1 MAEEE
6 KQQVGDGADNYGQA
20 ASQMAK
26 AAGQSGQAAA
36 KQAGKEAAKQAAKAG
51 AEATA
56 NTSAAVVQAG
66 VEGGKAVAQ
75 VAAGTAVGGPWG
87 AILSALW
94 ALRHTLFKILVFLCL
109 LLLLFIV
116 MIVSLPSILMNAVF
130 GLDGTAVDMEN
141 PVTLQESYNEM
152 SGAVSDVV
160 DQGYNRAL
168 EKVEQIIQDGGYDY
182 DLSMEALINY
192 AQSSAGYDVSYI
204 LAAYSASLQQQGT
217 SEADM
222 VAKLE
227 AVMDDMFPVTYEEK
241 QQERLIPVSY
251 TTYQAVTLTV
261 VTSQTQTGTI
271 DGTPQYRYTT
281 ESRTYYEPAGVQTS
295 EEPVTTTAYNPV
307 TVSLPVYSDGTV
319 TGTSEATY
327 YEAAGSV
334 TLNPET
340 EIIRYV
346 ECTIHPF
353 DESVIID
360 AFGIDEDATYDQFGI
375 TYAEA
380 IDNMAKALKMTLYGA
395 ASSGEA
401 VELTDAELIAFVER
415 QNCNAT
421 RKYILSTGLSLV
433 GKVPYFWGGKSG
445 PGWNE
450 EWNTPKV
457 VTAEGSSS
465 TGTIRPYGLDCSGFT
480 TWVYNTALG
489 VNIGAGTSGQYP
501 NTVAISEAEL
511 LPGDLGFL
519 AESDGSGW
527 NHVLMFAGY
536 SETGERMWVHCSS
549 GSGVIL
555 NTPSYDSSIV
565 LRRLTNVDYDAPVP
579 ETGTGGITGEP
590 MYTLE
595 VDVTHYCACSLCC
608 GENAAGIT
616 ASGKPVAEGMVA
628 MSSYYPF
635 GTKIEIN
642 GVMYTV
648 EDRGGSGI
656 ENDIHRVDIYVPDH
670 QQALRLGRYKTT
682 ATIYSLGGE

>member
-579 ETGTGGITGEP
+579 ETGTGGITGDP

-670 QQALRLGRYKTT
+670 QQALRLGRYTTT

>member
-20 ASQMAK
+20 ASQMAR

-36 KQAGKEAAKQAAKAG
+36 KQAGAEAAKQAAKAG

-130 GLDGTAVDMEN
+130 GLDGTVVDMEN

-160 DQGYNRAL
+160 DQGYNKAL
-168 EKVEQIIQDGGYDY
+168 AKVEQIIQDGGYDY
-182 DLSMEALINY
+182 DLSMDALINY

-281 ESRTYYEPAGVQTS
+281 ESRTYYEPSGVQTS

-327 YEAAGSV
+327 YEAAGTI

-340 EIIRYV
+340 EIIQYV

-421 RKYILSTGLSLV
+421 RKYILRTGLSLV

-445 PGWNE
+445 PGWND

-536 SETGERMWVHCSS
+536 SETGERMWVHSSS

-670 QQALRLGRYKTT
+670 QQALRLGRYTTT

>member
-141 PVTLQESYNEM
+141 PATLQESYNEM

-380 IDNMAKALKMTLYGA
+380 IDNMAKALKMTLFGA

-670 QQALRLGRYKTT
+670 QQALRLGRYTTT

>member
-130 GLDGTAVDMEN
+130 GLDGTAMDMEN

-670 QQALRLGRYKTT
+670 QQALRLGRYTTT

>member
-160 DQGYNRAL
+160 DQGYNKAL
-168 EKVEQIIQDGGYDY
+168 AKVEQIIQDGGYDY
-182 DLSMEALINY
+182 DLSMDALINY

-281 ESRTYYEPAGVQTS
+281 ESRTYYEPSGVQTS

-536 SETGERMWVHCSS
+536 SETGERMWVHSSS

-565 LRRLTNVDYDAPVP
+565 LRRLTNVDYEAPVP

-616 ASGKPVAEGMVA
+616 ASGKSVAEGMVA

-670 QQALRLGRYKTT
+670 QQALRLGRYTTT

>member
-307 TVSLPVYSDGTV
+307 TVSLPVYSDGAV

>member
-511 LPGDLGFL
+511 APGDLGFL

>member
-20 ASQMAK
+20 ASQMAR

-36 KQAGKEAAKQAAKAG
+36 KQAGAEAAKQAAKAG

-130 GLDGTAVDMEN
+130 GLDGTVVDMEN

-160 DQGYNRAL
+160 DQGYNKAL
-168 EKVEQIIQDGGYDY
+168 AKVEQIIQDGGYDY
-182 DLSMEALINY
+182 DLSMDALINY

-251 TTYQAVTLTV
+251 TTYQAVILTV

-281 ESRTYYEPAGVQTS
+281 ESRTYYEPSGVQTS

-307 TVSLPVYSDGTV
+307 AVSLPVYSDGTV

-327 YEAAGSV
+327 YEAAGTI

-340 EIIRYV
+340 EIIQYV

-421 RKYILSTGLSLV
+421 RKYILRTGLSLV

-445 PGWNE
+445 PGWND

-536 SETGERMWVHCSS
+536 SETGERMWVHSSS

-565 LRRLTNVDYDAPVP
+565 LRRLTNVDYEAPVP

-670 QQALRLGRYKTT
+670 QQALRLGRYTTT

>member
-152 SGAVSDVV
+152 SGAVSDLV
-160 DQGYNRAL
+160 DQGYNKAL
-168 EKVEQIIQDGGYDY
+168 PKVEQIIQDGGYDY
-182 DLSMEALINY
+182 DLSMDALINY

-204 LAAYSASLQQQGT
+204 LAAYSGSLQQQGT

-281 ESRTYYEPAGVQTS
+281 ESRTYYEPSGAQTS

-360 AFGIDEDATYDQFGI
+360 GFGIDEDATYDQFGI

-670 QQALRLGRYKTT
+670 QQALRLGRYTTT

>member
-281 ESRTYYEPAGVQTS
+281 ESRTYYEPSGVQTS

-307 TVSLPVYSDGTV
+307 TVSLPVYSDGAV

-353 DESVIID
+353 DESVITE
-360 AFGIDEDATYDQFGI
+360 AFGIDADATYDQFGI

-549 GSGVIL
+549 GSGLIL

-670 QQALRLGRYKTT
+670 QQALRLGRYTTT